1 MQLGNM
7 NDMLDMFVD
16 LSCDSFLWLV
26 SKRPVHVI
34 GCLPGCDT
42 CALTTQE
49 PYFKVIY
56 FRYRNIEVYIWKV
69 RQSSQ
74 NSRYS
79 CTCHFHSA
87 MCSKLLKQFSTKF
100 SACSLQRCIE
110 TLMVFRSWTC
120 CDCGF
125 CILLTV
131 FVVPALRFKDC
142 HCCPASV
149 HLIFACSCMSFVK
162 MCIISV

>member
-1 MQLGNM
+1 MQVDNM

-56 FRYRNIEVYIWKV
+56 FRYRNFEVYIWKV

-110 TLMVFRSWTC
+110 TLMVFCSWTC

-125 CILLTV
+125 CILLTECSLCQLCISKTV
-131 FVVPALRFKDC
+131 IVVQHLCTWYLPVRAWALWKC
-142 HCCPASV
+142 V
-149 HLIFACSCMSFVK
+149 
-162 MCIISV
+162 

>member
-1 MQLGNM
+1 MQVDNM

-56 FRYRNIEVYIWKV
+56 FRYRNFEVYIWKV

-74 NSRYS
+74 NSHYS
-79 CTCHFHSA
+79 CTCRFLSA

-100 SACSLQRCIE
+100 SACTLQHCIE
-110 TLMVFRSWTC
+110 TLSVLFLN
-120 CDCGF
+120 
-125 CILLTV
+125 LLWLWFLYPVDRV
-131 FVVPALRFKDC
+131 FVVPALHFKDC

-162 MCIISV
+162 MCIVSV